1 MATYVVSNKELPVE
15 EQVSTQQW
23 LPWLCLAHQ
32 ALLAVT
38 QL

>member
-15 EQVSTQQW
+15 EQVSTRQW
-23 LPWLCLAHQ
+23 RPRVCLPAPTLTA
-32 ALLAVT
+32 AA